1 MNVPLPS
8 AWKWNTEFSN
18 KPKVCV
24 FLKNSEILTPNLF
37 LDLGITLITI
47 AHNKELRRHHTHLLR
62 FDGAG
67 LCSFG
72 PIEDLLEEQQEEQK
86 EEQEEEKEQKDEVEE
101 EEAKEEEKEQK
112 EEQEKEEEQPEHE
125 TTVQNQEEQ

>member
-1 MNVPLPS
+1 M
-8 AWKWNTEFSN
+8 EFSN
-18 KPKVCV
+18 KPKVCAA
-24 FLKNSEILTPNLF
+24 LKISEILTPVFF

-72 PIEDLLEEQQEEQK
+72 PIEDLLEEQQ
-86 EEQEEEKEQKDEVEE
+86 QEEEEQKDEVEE
-101 EEAKEEEKEQK
+101 KEEE
-112 EEQEKEEEQPEHE
+112 EEEETQPERE
-125 TTVQNQEEQ
+125 ATVQNQEEQ